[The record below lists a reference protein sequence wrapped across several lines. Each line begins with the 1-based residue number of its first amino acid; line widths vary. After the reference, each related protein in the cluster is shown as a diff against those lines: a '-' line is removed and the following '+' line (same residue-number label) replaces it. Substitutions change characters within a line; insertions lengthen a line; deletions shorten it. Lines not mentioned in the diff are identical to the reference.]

1 MPLPGIGEGF
11 FNNIRLTL
19 LGTFHAL
26 PVVLIIISGFLAAST
41 ANIGM
46 ILIFLTQIIGI
57 PVIQFI
63 LSFLRSL
70 GVVQQIFNLDPN
82 LTYDNYNKYCS
93 FSPVDV
99 KPDMVPPVT
108 SYWIANFAFFFSY
121 LFQNALAMLNAK
133 SETKN
138 ASPTKV
144 ENRKAHAIT
153 SMITILFLM
162 TILLGFYTKYMI
174 DCETPG
180 SIALGGILYGGLG
193 YGIFKLAEYCGIRT
207 ADTFGIAPKL
217 YLPGPGES
225 EFPFA
230 CVNINKK

>member
-11 FNNIRLTL
+11 FNNIRLTV
-19 LGTFHAL
+19 LGTFQAL
-26 PVVLIIISGFLAAST
+26 PVVLIVLSGFLSAST

-46 ILIFLTQIIGI
+46 ILVFLTQIIVI
-57 PVIQFI
+57 PI
-63 LSFLRSL
+63 LQIFFGFLRSFSII
-70 GVVQQIFNLDPN
+70 QQIFKIDPS
-82 LTYDNYNKYCS
+82 LTYGSFNKYCS

-108 SYWIANFAFFFSY
+108 SYWLAHFIFFFVY
-121 LFQNALAMLNAK
+121 LFQNAAAMYSAK

-153 SMITILFLM
+153 AMIIISVVMIIL
-162 TILLGFYTKYMI
+162 GSFYAKYMA
-174 DCETPG
+174 CENIQSYVFGAAVYG
-180 SIALGGILYGGLG
+180 SLG
-193 YGIFKLAEYCGIRT
+193 YGVFELAKYCGIRT
-207 ADTFGIAPKL
+207 ADLFGIAPKL
-217 YLPGPGES
+217 FLPGPGET